1 MAINKSILLIGFLC
15 LALFMTSS
23 EADDVVLLGPCE
35 QFPDCNAACI
45 EKGYQNGTCTK
56 IGQGI
61 LGCYCASKD
70 Q

>member
-15 LALFMTSS
+15 WALFMTSS